1 MWSAEQRSSPREDLT
16 IARLRA
22 RPALR
27 GRLGRTRAKPGR
39 VLLTAAALLAGA
51 AALLAALL
59 GSSPSRTLSFRPA
72 TAATGPC
79 GIRVA
84 SLGAAAEAVAHAP
97 AGSVV
102 CLAAGSYPGKL
113 SLTADAGAD
122 VTLQAAPGAHV
133 STGSIAIAGSHI
145 VGRDLVVDGEIG
157 LAAGSSFVTLDHNDI
172 SNAHN
177 GGEGIVFDTSDCTA
191 PDAPVWPG
199 CEPQAPIANVTISG
213 NRIHNIGVG
222 HSEDAIHLDNW
233 RNVTIS
239 GNELEH
245 IVETG
250 NHTDCLQSV
259 YGGTDLTFT
268 HNYEHDNDCQGF
280 FIKDGDA
287 TSVSFT
293 ENLFLRDQVG
303 TYANFAQI
311 WNVKDLT
318 IQHNTIWDGK
328 GLALAAD
335 HASFTPTARIDHNLF
350 SNLVVESPIGT
361 PYAIAERDNL
371 FGQAPWSFR
380 ASPTDR
386 VASRPRFADPARND
400 YRLARNPRGIGV
412 DWSPAGQHYGP
423 PH

>member
-1 MWSAEQRSSPREDLT
+1 MGPTERRSSPRGGLA

-27 GRLGRTRAKPGR
+27 GRLGRARRKLARA
-39 VLLTAAALLAGA
+39 LLTAATLLAGA

-72 TAATGPC
+72 TATGPC
-79 GIRVA
+79 DIRVA
-84 SLGAAAEAVAHAP
+84 SLEAAAEAVAQAP
-97 AGSVV
+97 AGGVV
-102 CLAAGSYPGKL
+102 CLTAGSYPDKL
-113 SLTADAGAD
+113 SLAADDNAD

-145 VGRDLVVDGEIG
+145 VVRNLWVNGEIALG
-157 LAAGSSFVTLDHNDI
+157 AGSSFVTLDHNDI

-177 GGEGIVFDTSDCTA
+177 GGEGIVFDTSDCTL
-191 PDAPVWPG
+191 PNAPVWSG
-199 CEPQAPIANVTISG
+199 CEPQAPITNVTISA

-259 YGGTDLTFT
+259 YGGTNLTFT

-287 TSVSFT
+287 TNVSLT

-303 TYANFAQI
+303 AYANFAQI
-311 WNVKDLT
+311 WNARNLT

-350 SNLVVESPIGT
+350 SNLVVEPPIGT
-361 PYAIAERDNL
+361 PYAIVERDNL

-386 VASRPRFADPARND
+386 LASRPRFADPARND

>member
-1 MWSAEQRSSPREDLT
+1 MWPAEQLSNPRGDLAIT
-16 IARLRA
+16 RLRA
-22 RPALR
+22 RPVLR
-27 GRLGRTRAKPGR
+27 GRLGRAKTKPGR
-39 VLLTAAALLAGA
+39 ALLTGAALLAGA
-51 AALLAALL
+51 AALFAALF
-59 GSSPSRTLSFRPA
+59 GSSSSPTLSFRPA

-84 SLGAAAEAVAHAP
+84 SLGSAAEAVARAP
-97 AGSVV
+97 AGGVV
-102 CLAAGSYPGKL
+102 CLTAGSYPGKL
-113 SLTADAGAD
+113 SLAADDSAD

-133 STGSIAIAGSHI
+133 STGPIAIAGSHI
-145 VGRDLVVDGEIG
+145 VVRDLWVNGEIA
-157 LAAGSSFVTLDHNDI
+157 LAAGSSFVTLEHNDI

-191 PDAPVWPG
+191 PNAPMWPG
-199 CEPQAPIANVTISG
+199 CEAQAPIANVTISA

-259 YGGTDLTFT
+259 YGGTNLIFT

-280 FIKDGDA
+280 FVKDGDA
-287 TSVSFT
+287 TNVSFT

-303 TYANFAQI
+303 AYANFAQI
-311 WNVKDLT
+311 WNVHGLT

-335 HASFTPTARIDHNLF
+335 NASVMPSARIDHNVF
-350 SNLVVESPIGT
+350 SNLVVEPPVGT
-361 PYAIAERDNL
+361 PYAIAEHDNL

-386 VASRPRFADPARND
+386 LASHPRFADLARED
-400 YRLARNPRGIGV
+400 YRLARNPHGIGV